1 MNKNQFVNSFHNAI
15 KNNYIY
21 ICYQPQYNHTTKRM
35 IGAEALI
42 RWKDPEYGEQFP
54 SDFIPI
60 LEESNLIQE
69 ADLFV
74 FKQVCLFIKK
84 CIDNNVHIVPISFN
98 ISRYDILDENYIDK
112 LEEIRKKIDTPSKYL
127 RAEITESSAIGGMQ
141 PVLHAL
147 NKLHKY
153 NYIVEMDDFGSGYS
167 SLNILKDL
175 PVDIIKLDMRFLSGE
190 MNQRSGMIL
199 NSIIRMAKW
208 LNTQTIAEGVET
220 ITQADY
226 MKSMGCNYIQGYLYS
241 KPIKEDEFIKLLENS
256 FFEEAS
262 NEISIVN
269 QNIIQLMNP
278 DSVES
283 YFFNN
288 FVGPAAICS
297 YRNIIDVIRTND
309 KFIEELGLNLSA
321 DEIDSFSFWNTF
333 DEKNHN
339 IYTSNIAKAIEND
352 KEIIFDTH
360 AIIYSEC
367 CGDNNVFIRNY
378 LRVIGIFDDY
388 VLLYLMVRNITEEK
402 NKFIFTENNEAKLR
416 FASEHAKLFAW
427 EYDPTTNDMR
437 PCGRCMKVLGLPPVI
452 HNYPDAV
459 IGSIFPEDYADYYKD
474 WHKQIKNG
482 KEHLEG
488 IIPLTKDR
496 IPYHIEYTTIFD
508 ENHHPLKAF
517 GSATPVSE
525 VTQIPNNILSE
536 IAHGLAENYICV
548 LELNIETE
556 HFYIFHTSD
565 IYKSMFGDIVE
576 GTQFFNYIYQNPCT
590 IIYNEDKESFK
601 KSFTKQNISNELQHG
616 KYSIVFRVHINN
628 EIKFA
633 RLKAK
638 YLDKPKNR
646 ILITIEDICKA

>member
-226 MKSMGCNYIQGYLYS
+226 MKSMGCNYIQ
-241 KPIKEDEFIKLLENS
+241 
-256 FFEEAS
+256 
-262 NEISIVN
+262 V
-269 QNIIQLMNP
+269 
-278 DSVES
+278 
-283 YFFNN
+283 YF
-288 FVGPAAICS
+288 
-297 YRNIIDVIRTND
+297 
-309 KFIEELGLNLSA
+309 
-321 DEIDSFSFWNTF
+321 
-333 DEKNHN
+333 
-339 IYTSNIAKAIEND
+339 
-352 KEIIFDTH
+352 
-360 AIIYSEC
+360 
-367 CGDNNVFIRNY
+367 
-378 LRVIGIFDDY
+378 
-388 VLLYLMVRNITEEK
+388 LYLFFRLNYEKK
-402 NKFIFTENNEAKLR
+402 NKI
-416 FASEHAKLFAW
+416 
-427 EYDPTTNDMR
+427 
-437 PCGRCMKVLGLPPVI
+437 
-452 HNYPDAV
+452 
-459 IGSIFPEDYADYYKD
+459 
-474 WHKQIKNG
+474 
-482 KEHLEG
+482 
-488 IIPLTKDR
+488 
-496 IPYHIEYTTIFD
+496 
-508 ENHHPLKAF
+508 
-517 GSATPVSE
+517 
-525 VTQIPNNILSE
+525 
-536 IAHGLAENYICV
+536 
-548 LELNIETE
+548 
-556 HFYIFHTSD
+556 
-565 IYKSMFGDIVE
+565 
-576 GTQFFNYIYQNPCT
+576 
-590 IIYNEDKESFK
+590 
-601 KSFTKQNISNELQHG
+601 
-616 KYSIVFRVHINN
+616 
-628 EIKFA
+628 
-633 RLKAK
+633 
-638 YLDKPKNR
+638 
-646 ILITIEDICKA
+646 